1 MHSSMR
7 IVLLLIALATTDA
20 ALAQQTIV
28 FSVEGWGKLSNRDDG
43 KAIATSFQWGVTAPA
58 SPATG
63 GAGKPS
69 VQDAVLALPIG
80 DAAVR
85 FAQAAIR
92 GLHLTWVLVEF
103 PLTRGDQKGPA
114 PFAVRLTE
122 VFVTSV
128 SLGKSGSD
136 GGPGIAEVKL
146 NASRIEIFSSK
157 QDAKGGMSP
166 ASKTGWD
173 VRAGRPL

>member
-1 MHSSMR
+1 MRSSMR
-7 IVLLLIALATTDA
+7 TVLLLIAFATTDA

-28 FSVEGWGKLSNRDDG
+28 FSVEEWKLGNRDDG
-43 KAIATSFQWGVTAPA
+43 KAIATSFQWGVTSPA

-63 GAGKPS
+63 GGGKPS
-69 VQDAVLALPIG
+69 VQDAVLAFPIG

-92 GLHLTWVLVEF
+92 GLRLSSVLVEF
-103 PLTRGDQKGPA
+103 PLTRGDPRGPA
-114 PFAVRLTE
+114 PFAVRLTD

-146 NASRIEIFSSK
+146 KASRIEIFSGK
-157 QDAKGGMSP
+157 QDAKGGVSP